1 MNPIAI
7 IVDNTQIHWDAIII
21 VLAIPAWFF
30 SFHSLYTAN
39 KGSRLASWIFLPFA
53 VLMGAISSRLLY
65 WYSHVE
71 QYKGLSQALEDFNI
85 GCFSMLG
92 ILPGLFLAAVLVR
105 CLRLSKSLPA
115 FLDALVPATAMG
127 MGLMYLSCLF
137 NYNCRGKFT
146 VDIPSMQHL
155 PFATAV
161 PEAGEMSYRF
171 ATFLWS
177 AVFMF
182 ILAYVCT
189 EFYYIK
195 KKERGSTACFFL
207 LLFSAGQF
215 ILDSTRYDAEYFPFN
230 GFVSILQIFDGVCI
244 LALTIGFSIRAIK
257 RKGFKWYYILIWL
270 AQAGAMTATGMME
283 YMVQRYSD
291 QHLKYY
297 GFMGLSCVA
306 MFAIG
311 FILYL
316 RGCSKRKAVRRV
328 TAQEVQAETAAVDK
342 KVSKRAEDKDRDNG
356 IKESVE
362 KSHSKRNEKLRKTV
376 IEDVYEEDTEDTS
389 EDEEEEDMDILDL
402 GDTRNLTLVDA
413 DGYLNKSVSE
423 VDDEE
428 YLSSEDMDTDMSS
441 RKRSKR
447 RRHADDEYEE
457 DEKLDERSAVMAFIG
472 AVLAAV
478 GLGAFFASR
487 KKD

>member
-1 MNPIAI
+1 
-7 IVDNTQIHWDAIII
+7 
-21 VLAIPAWFF
+21 
-30 SFHSLYTAN
+30 
-39 KGSRLASWIFLPFA
+39 
-53 VLMGAISSRLLY
+53 
-65 WYSHVE
+65 
-71 QYKGLSQALEDFNI
+71 
-85 GCFSMLG
+85 
-92 ILPGLFLAAVLVR
+92 FLAAGLIR
-105 CLRLSKSLPA
+105 SLHLNKSLPA
-115 FLDALVPATAMG
+115 CLYALAPATPLG

-146 VDIPSMQHL
+146 VDVTSMQHL

-161 PEAGEMSYRF
+161 PEAGEVSFRF
-171 ATFLWS
+171 ATFFWS

-182 ILAYVCT
+182 ILSYVCT

-195 KKERGSTACFFL
+195 KKERCSTACFFL

-244 LALTIGFSIRAIK
+244 LVLTIAFSVRVIK

-311 FILYL
+311 FALYL
-316 RGCSKRKAVRRV
+316 MGCRKRKAVRKV
-328 TAQEVQAETAAVDK
+328 TAEEVKAETAVDK
-342 KVSKRAEDKDRDNG
+342 KAAKSRKAVKYEEIAE
-356 IKESVE
+356 
-362 KSHSKRNEKLRKTV
+362 
-376 IEDVYEEDTEDTS
+376 EDAYEEDAADDVS
-389 EDEEEEDMDILDL
+389 EEEMDILDL

-423 VDDEE
+423 VDEKE
-428 YLSSEDMDTDMSS
+428 YLNDDDLDTSIRS
-441 RKRSKR
+441 RKRSKKS
-447 RRHADDEYEE
+447 HHSEDEYEE
-457 DEKLDERSAVMAFIG
+457 EVDEKSAVVAFIG
-472 AVLAAV
+472 AILAAV

>member
-7 IVDNTQIHWDAIII
+7 IVDKAQIHWDAIII
-21 VLAIPAWFF
+21 VMAVPAWFF
-30 SFHSLYTAN
+30 SFHSLYCAN
-39 KGSRLASWIFLPFA
+39 KGRRLASWIYLPFA

-71 QYKGLSQALEDFNI
+71 QYKGFSQALEDFNI

-92 ILPGLFLAAVLVR
+92 ILPGLFLAAVLIR
-105 CLRLSKSLPA
+105 CLQLNKSLPA
-115 FLDALVPATAMG
+115 FLDALAPATALG

-146 VDIPSMQHL
+146 VDTPSMQHL

-161 PEAGEMSYRF
+161 PEAGEVSFRF
-171 ATFLWS
+171 ATFFWS

-182 ILAYVCT
+182 ILSYICT

-207 LLFSAGQF
+207 LLFSVGQF

-244 LALTIGFSIRAIK
+244 LVLTIAFSVRAIK
-257 RKGFKWYYILIWL
+257 RRGFKWYFILIWL

-291 QHLKYY
+291 QHLQYY
-297 GFMGLSCVA
+297 ALMGLSCVA
-306 MFAIG
+306 MFALG
-311 FILYL
+311 FALYL
-316 RGCSKRKAVRRV
+316 MGCRRRKAVRRV
-328 TAQEVQAETAAVDK
+328 TSEEVQAETVAADK
-342 KVSKRAEDKDRDNG
+342 KVSKK
-356 IKESVE
+356 KEVKE
-362 KSHSKRNEKLRKTV
+362 A
-376 IEDVYEEDTEDTS
+376 VYEEEDTTGDMTED
-389 EDEEEEDMDILDL
+389 EAEEEMELLDL

-413 DGYLNKSVSE
+413 DGYLNRSVSGVE
-423 VDDEE
+423 EKE
-428 YLSSEDMDTDMSS
+428 YLSSADLDTEMRS
-441 RKRSKR
+441 RKRSKKH
-447 RRHADDEYEE
+447 RHGHDEYEE
-457 DEKLDERSAVMAFIG
+457 EEAVDERSAIMAFIG

>member
-71 QYKGLSQALEDFNI
+71 QYKGFSQALEDFNI

-105 CLRLSKSLPA
+105 CLRLSRSLPA

-195 KKERGSTACFFL
+195 KKEHGSTACFFL

-270 AQAGAMTATGMME
+270 AQAGAMTATGLME

-311 FILYL
+311 FALYL
-316 RGCSKRKAVRRV
+316 MGCRKRKAVRKV
-328 TAQEVQAETAAVDK
+328 TAEEVQAETAVADRE
-342 KVSKRAEDKDRDNG
+342 VS
-356 IKESVE
+356 
-362 KSHSKRNEKLRKTV
+362 
-376 IEDVYEEDTEDTS
+376 
-389 EDEEEEDMDILDL
+389 EEDMDILDL

-478 GLGAFFASR
+478 GLGALFASR

>member
-7 IVDNTQIHWDAIII
+7 IVDKAQIHWDAIII
-21 VLAIPAWFF
+21 VMAVPAWFF
-30 SFHSLYTAN
+30 SFHSLYCAN
-39 KGSRLASWIFLPFA
+39 KGRRLASWIYLPFA

-71 QYKGLSQALEDFNI
+71 QYKGFSQALEDFNI

-92 ILPGLFLAAVLVR
+92 ILPGLFLAAVLIR
-105 CLRLSKSLPA
+105 CLQLNKSLPA
-115 FLDALVPATAMG
+115 FLDALAPATALG

-146 VDIPSMQHL
+146 VDTPSMQHL

-161 PEAGEMSYRF
+161 PEAGEVSFRF
-171 ATFLWS
+171 ATFFWS

-182 ILAYVCT
+182 ILSYICT

-207 LLFSAGQF
+207 LLFSVGQF

-244 LALTIGFSIRAIK
+244 LVLTIAFSVRAIK
-257 RKGFKWYYILIWL
+257 RRGFKWYFILIWL

-291 QHLKYY
+291 QHLQYY
-297 GFMGLSCVA
+297 ALMGLSCVA
-306 MFAIG
+306 MFALG
-311 FILYL
+311 FALYL
-316 RGCSKRKAVRRV
+316 MGCRRRKAVRRI
-328 TAQEVQAETAAVDK
+328 TSEEVQAETVAADK
-342 KVSKRAEDKDRDNG
+342 KVSKK
-356 IKESVE
+356 KEVKE
-362 KSHSKRNEKLRKTV
+362 A
-376 IEDVYEEDTEDTS
+376 VYEEEDTTGDMTED
-389 EDEEEEDMDILDL
+389 EAEEEMELLDL

-413 DGYLNKSVSE
+413 DGYLNRSVSGVE
-423 VDDEE
+423 EKE
-428 YLSSEDMDTDMSS
+428 YLSSADLDTEMRS
-441 RKRSKR
+441 RKRSKKH
-447 RRHADDEYEE
+447 RHGQDEYEE
-457 DEKLDERSAVMAFIG
+457 EEAVDERSAIMAFIG

>member
-71 QYKGLSQALEDFNI
+71 QYKGFSQALEDFNI
-85 GCFSMLG
+85 GCFTMLG

-105 CLRLSKSLPA
+105 CLRLSRSLPA

-195 KKERGSTACFFL
+195 KKEHGSTACFFL

-270 AQAGAMTATGMME
+270 AQAGAMTATGLME

-306 MFAIG
+306 MFALG
-311 FILYL
+311 FALYL
-316 RGCSKRKAVRRV
+316 MGCRKRKAVRKV
-328 TAQEVQAETAAVDK
+328 TAEEVQAETAVADRE
-342 KVSKRAEDKDRDNG
+342 VS
-356 IKESVE
+356 
-362 KSHSKRNEKLRKTV
+362 
-376 IEDVYEEDTEDTS
+376 
-389 EDEEEEDMDILDL
+389 EEDMDILDL

-478 GLGAFFASR
+478 GLGALFASR